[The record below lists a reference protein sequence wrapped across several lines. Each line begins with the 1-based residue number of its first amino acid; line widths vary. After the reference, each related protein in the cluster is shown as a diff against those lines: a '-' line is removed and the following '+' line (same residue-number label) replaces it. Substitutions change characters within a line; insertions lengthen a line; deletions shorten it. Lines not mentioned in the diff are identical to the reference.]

1 MNSKTMCCGVV
12 LLTCFLTAGLLRAQI
27 PNLINY
33 QGRMTVSGAPV
44 SSTFSIRFSIHT
56 ALTGGSELWFE
67 TQNTVQ
73 VVNGIFNVLLG
84 SATPGGIPSSVFTT
98 TGDRYLAVKVDTD
111 PEISPRFRLTS
122 VAFAIR
128 ATEADG
134 VADGAVGPADL
145 ADNAVTAQKIAAN
158 NVVKS
163 INSLRD
169 NVTIAPGANVTITPS
184 GNTLTIAASGGT
196 GGITTVNAGEGLT
209 GGGAASNITLDIG
222 AGPGITT
229 SADAIDLNT
238 SFTDGRYVNENQGNS
253 ITSSMIQDGQVTNAD
268 IANFA
273 ITNSKITGSAVGS
286 AEIIDE
292 SVGSADV
299 ADAVDFG
306 ASNSTGRLQIISS
319 PAGGVAAQMWAFIS
333 GGGLVR
339 TFNDNG
345 ALVSELSQS
354 NENSGILRLWG
365 PNGNLNVLLSHRT
378 GFPNN
383 GAVVVFDAQG
393 TDKAGMVVDDSGNGM
408 VFGDTKNFRMAH
420 PSRADQEIWY
430 ACIEGPEAAAYV
442 RGTAKLING
451 KASIVFPEHFQI
463 VAQAQGM
470 TVTLT
475 PLDASSKGLAVTA
488 KSASGFEVRELFQG
502 TGNYD
507 FDWEVKSVRKGHE
520 NYRVIRSK
528 FEAMPAS
535 AVKQTEAK

>member
-1 MNSKTMCCGVV
+1 M
-12 LLTCFLTAGLLRAQI
+12 
-27 PNLINY
+27 
-33 QGRMTVSGAPV
+33 
-44 SSTFSIRFSIHT
+44 
-56 ALTGGSELWFE
+56 
-67 TQNTVQ
+67 
-73 VVNGIFNVLLG
+73 
-84 SATPGGIPSSVFTT
+84 
-98 TGDRYLAVKVDTD
+98 AVKVDTD